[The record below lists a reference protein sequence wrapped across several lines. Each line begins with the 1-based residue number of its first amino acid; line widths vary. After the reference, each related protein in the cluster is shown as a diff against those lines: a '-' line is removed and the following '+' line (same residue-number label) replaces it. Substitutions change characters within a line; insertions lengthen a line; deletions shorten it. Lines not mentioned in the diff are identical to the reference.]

1 MPPPS
6 TTYVDSKGV
15 TIDLSND
22 QRLIDAAGIEKH
34 IHNNLNS
41 IRARILSKL
50 FKGTAEEKG
59 INVYL
64 AEGDNQLRE
73 V

>member
-1 MPPPS
+1 MPPFS

-22 QRLIDAAGIEKH
+22 QRLIDAAGVKQN
-34 IHNNLNS
+34 IHNNLNW

-50 FKGTAEEKG
+50 FKGTAEERG